1 MLKGAIFDMD
11 GLLLDTERLYCES
24 WGEAAAAF
32 GVKPAREFPKAV
44 CGSSGQKMLDI
55 IHSYYPRVDAVEFMN
70 FCVRRVE
77 GLLQEEIPEKPGMRE
92 ILYFFYKHGVKI
104 AVASSTRR
112 AVIEDN
118 LRRLG
123 ILSLFNAVVSGEE
136 VGRGKPAPD
145 IFLLAAERIGCLPEE
160 CYVFEDSA
168 NGIRAGAAAGCTT
181 LMIPDLTEPDDEL
194 RRLSAGVYASLLD
207 ALEAIV
213 QGALTKAEK

>member
-24 WGEAAAAF
+24 WGAAAEAF
-32 GVKPAREFPKAV
+32 GAEPSPEFPKAV
-44 CGSSGQKMLDI
+44 CGSNGQKMLDI
-55 IHSYYPRVDAVEFMN
+55 IHSYYPQVDAVDFMN

-77 GLLQEEIPEKPGMRE
+77 GLLKEEIPEKPGMRE

-123 ILSLFNAVVSGEE
+123 VLSLFNAVVSGEE
-136 VGRGKPAPD
+136 VGQGKPAPD
-145 IFLLAAERIGCLPEE
+145 IFLLAAERIGCPPEE

-181 LMIPDLTEPDDEL
+181 IMIPDLTEPDDEL
-194 RRLSAGVYASLLD
+194 RSLSAGVYKSLLA

-213 QGALTKAEK
+213 QGTL